1 MENRIEV
8 AGLKIA
14 QSLYDLVRDAL
25 YKLVRDEIASTDA
38 IYRSTYLFSGKLKLL
53 SHPSLG

>member
-1 MENRIEV
+1 MRKRIEV

-14 QSLYDLVRDAL
+14 KPL